1 MSSPKRLTEAIADV
15 PVELRPRRVPQAMYL
30 FDQLLKLER
39 TGGGGWEWALQ
50 QALDDVRH
58 GAKGLGQI
66 VLDDSVA
73 VDQEKLTPAIVGEVK
88 SLDATE
94 RVLERRVA
102 HRPETQHLYD
112 ELAQTPELR
121 PLVSA
126 LLLDFVDRSQ
136 DDEAL
141 ARFRLGEEGVQLAR
155 ESAEHALAVAKRL
168 GFSPKK
174 PKRKQE
180 R

>member
-15 PVELRPRRVPQAMYL
+15 PVELRHRRVPQATYL
-30 FDQLLKLER
+30 FDQLLELER
-39 TGGGGWEWALQ
+39 QGVGDWAWPLQ
-50 QALDDVRH
+50 SALNEVRH
-58 GAKGLGQI
+58 DAKSLGQI

-73 VDQEKLTPAIVGEVK
+73 VDRKKLGPTIVGEVK
-88 SLDATE
+88 SLDAIE
-94 RVLERRVA
+94 QALQQRIV
-102 HRPETQHLYD
+102 HRSETQLLYD
-112 ELAQTPELR
+112 ELARTPELR

-136 DDEAL
+136 DDEDL
-141 ARFRLGEEGVQLAR
+141 ARFRLGGEGVKLAR

-168 GFSPKK
+168 GFSPKQ
-174 PKRKQE
+174 PRRKRG